1 MGESLSN
8 RDLKIDILR
17 VTGLLLIMLAHVS
30 PPFLLFQ
37 FRTFDVPLMVFVSGL
52 SYLAAGKNNVGFIS
66 YVLSRVKRLL
76 FPLWCFL
83 TFFFL
88 LVYLFGAQNILNIN
102 LSKIFYSY
110 AMLGGIGYVWVIRVF
125 LMIAILSPLY
135 VGVSKCL
142 NDVQI
147 IFYSYVVILISS
159 LLAMCVKEYT
169 HGVVFFTFTEVIIPA
184 ISYGVLFIIG
194 CRFNS
199 FSIKNKVIFFMLGV
213 LSIFLIEIFSMYSS
227 GKWIFPQDYK
237 YPPSFLYIF
246 YSFVL
251 ISIFYLLSNCL
262 ASELKNNVRARAVLV
277 FISSNTI
284 WLYFLHI
291 PVVEFF
297 RVSHILDEYCIKWIL
312 AFLIPC
318 LLYVFQYKIIT
329 LLATKIK
336 NKSTA
341 QLLKRTFTG

>member
-1 MGESLSN
+1 MGESLNN
-8 RDLKIDILR
+8 RDLRIDILR
-17 VTGLLLIMLAHVS
+17 VAGLLLIILAHVS

-83 TFFFL
+83 TLFFL

-102 LSKIFYSY
+102 LSKMFYSY

-135 VGVSKCL
+135 VGVSKNL
-142 NDVQI
+142 NDARVIFCSYTVI
-147 IFYSYVVILISS
+147 IISS
-159 LLAMCVKEYT
+159 LLVIWVKEYT

-199 FSIKNKVIFFMLGV
+199 FSIKHKVIFFMLGI
-213 LSIFLIEIFSMYSS
+213 LSIVLIEIFSMYNSER
-227 GKWIFPQDYK
+227 WLFPQDYK
-237 YPPSFLYIF
+237 YPPSYLYVF
-246 YSFVL
+246 YSFAL
-251 ISIFYLLSNCL
+251 IPVFYFLSNYL
-262 ASELKNNVRARAVLV
+262 APKFKKNVRAEAILV

-284 WLYFLHI
+284 WMYFLHI

-297 RVSHILDEYCIKWIL
+297 RVSHIIDEYYIKWSL

-318 LLYVFQYKIIT
+318 LLYTLQYKLIT
-329 LLATKIK
+329 LLAFKIK

-341 QLLKRTFTG
+341 QFLKRTFTG

>member
-1 MGESLSN
+1 MGASLSN
-8 RDLKIDILR
+8 RDLRIDILR
-17 VTGLLLIMLAHVS
+17 VVGLLLIILAHVS

-83 TFFFL
+83 TLFFL

-102 LSKIFYSY
+102 FSKVFYSY
-110 AMLGGIGYVWVIRVF
+110 AMLGGIGYVWVIRIF

-135 VGVSKCL
+135 VGLSKRL
-142 NDVQI
+142 NDGQVT
-147 IFYSYVVILISS
+147 FCSYAVILISS
-159 LLAMCVKEYT
+159 VLVMWVKEYT
-169 HGVVFFTFTEVIIPA
+169 HGVVLFTFTEVIIPA
-184 ISYGVLFIIG
+184 VSYGVLFIIG

-199 FSIKNKVIFFMLGV
+199 FSIKYKVIFFMLGM
-213 LSIFLIEIFSMYSS
+213 LSIILIEVFSIYSS
-227 GKWIFPQDYK
+227 GKWLFPQDYK
-237 YPPSFLYIF
+237 YPPSYLYVF
-246 YSFVL
+246 YSFAL
-251 ISIFYLLSNCL
+251 IPVFYLLSNCL
-262 ASELKNNVRARAVLV
+262 APKFKINVRARAILV

-284 WLYFLHI
+284 WIYFLHI

-297 RVSHILDEYCIKWIL
+297 RVNHILDEYYIKWVL
-312 AFLIPC
+312 AFIIPC
-318 LLYVFQYKIIT
+318 LLYTLQYKLIT
-329 LLATKIK
+329 LLAIKIK

-341 QLLKRTFTG
+341 QFLKRTFTG

>member
-1 MGESLSN
+1 L
-8 RDLKIDILR
+8 
-17 VTGLLLIMLAHVS
+17 
-30 PPFLLFQ
+30 PQ
-37 FRTFDVPLMVFVSGL
+37 
-52 SYLAAGKNNVGFIS
+52 GKNNVGFIS

-83 TFFFL
+83 TLFFL

-110 AMLGGIGYVWVIRVF
+110 AMLGGIGYVWVIRIF

-135 VGVSKCL
+135 VGVSKHL
-142 NDVQI
+142 NDGRV
-147 IFYSYVVILISS
+147 IFCSYAVILISS
-159 LLAMCVKEYT
+159 LLVVWVKEYT

-194 CRFNS
+194 CRFNN
-199 FSIKNKVIFFMLGV
+199 FSINHKVIFFMLGV
-213 LSIFLIEIFSMYSS
+213 LSIVLIEIFSMYSY
-227 GKWIFPQDYK
+227 GELLFPQQYK
-237 YPPSFLYIF
+237 YPPSYLYVF
-246 YSFVL
+246 YAFAL
-251 ISIFYLLSNCL
+251 IPVFYLLSNCL
-262 ASELKNNVRARAVLV
+262 VSKFERNVRAKAILV

-284 WLYFLHI
+284 WIYFLHI

-297 RVSHILDEYCIKWIL
+297 RISHVLDEYYIKWVL

-318 LLYVFQYKIIT
+318 LLYTLQYKLIA
-329 LLATKIK
+329 LLAIKIK

-341 QLLKRTFTG
+341 QILKRTFTG